1 MPIIIGAIILPSNS
15 PNFTQMILKGVKI
28 LELRSPKIKKIVEK
42 TTNIY
47 SKPFLFKID
56 HAVKNKKTKKNRIP
70 KLLFEFFLFIKF
82 LNLLM

>member
-47 SKPFLFKID
+47 IQNHFYLKLTMQLKI
-56 HAVKNKKTKKNRIP
+56 KKLKKI
-70 KLLFEFFLFIKF
+70 EFQNFC
-82 LNLLM
+82 LNFFYS

>member
-47 SKPFLFKID
+47 
-56 HAVKNKKTKKNRIP
+56 
-70 KLLFEFFLFIKF
+70 
-82 LNLLM
+82 